1 MKTITPPELKCW
13 QVDNKKFILLD
24 VREDWERNAYN
35 IGGEHI
41 PFGEL
46 MVRKNELDAT
56 ATIVLYCEKGIR
68 SAIAIQRLGEYG
80 FNDLYNLEGGMVAWR
95 KNEVQQ

>member
-1 MKTITPPELKCW
+1 MKSITYQELKGW
-13 QVDNKKFILLD
+13 QADNKKFILVD
-24 VREDWERNAYN
+24 VREDWEHDAYN
-35 IGGEHI
+35 IGGVHI

-46 MVRKNELDAT
+46 MLRKNELDT
-56 ATIVLYCEKGIR
+56 SDTIVLYCEKGIR

-80 FNDLYNLEGGMVAWR
+80 FNDLYNLEGGMAAWR

>member
-1 MKTITPPELKCW
+1 MKSITYQELKCW
-13 QVDNKKFILLD
+13 QADDKKFILVD
-24 VREDWERNAYN
+24 VREDWERNLYN
-35 IGGEHI
+35 IGGMHI

-46 MVRKNELDAT
+46 MSRKNELDAK

-80 FNDLYNLEGGMVAWR
+80 FNDLYNLEGGMAAWR
-95 KNEVQQ
+95 KNEAE